1 MNSNDLKFTLNYVI
15 SLIIV
20 LTVCVYLMKS
30 VPTLHPILIV
40 VIGILVAYLVISG
53 INFIFPTFTSTSE
66 NVSQYME
73 YSLYSNF
80 NDLGYLNV
88 WPPLF
93 AVMIIFIILLYNGQI
108 RFSNNVSTN
117 MMRKN

>member
-20 LTVCVYLMKS
+20 LVVCIYLMKS
-30 VPTLHPILIV
+30 VPSLHPMLVI
-40 VIGILVAYLVISG
+40 VIGLLIAYLVVTG
-53 INFIFPTFTSTSE
+53 INFVFPTLTKTSE

-73 YSLYSNF
+73 YSLYSSF

-108 RFSNNVSTN
+108 RFNSASNNMN
-117 MMRKN
+117 IRK

>member
-20 LTVCVYLMKS
+20 LVVCIYLMKS
-30 VPTLHPILIV
+30 VPTLHPVLVIV
-40 VIGILVAYLVISG
+40 VGLLVAYLVLTG
-53 INFIFPTFTSTSE
+53 VNFAFPTFTNTSE
-66 NVSQYME
+66 NISQYVE
-73 YSLYSNF
+73 YSLYSSF

-93 AVMIIFIILLYNGQI
+93 AVMIIFIILLYNGTI
-108 RFSNNVSTN
+108 RFNGASNNMN
-117 MMRKN
+117 IRK

>member
-1 MNSNDLKFTLNYVI
+1 MNSNDLKFTLNYII

-20 LTVCVYLMKS
+20 LTVCIYLMKS
-30 VPTLHPILIV
+30 VPTLHPVLII
-40 VIGILVAYLVISG
+40 VIGLLVAYLVVTG
-53 INFIFPTFTSTSE
+53 INLVFPTFTNTSE
-66 NVSQYME
+66 NVSQYVE
-73 YSLYSNF
+73 YSLYSSF

-108 RFSNNVSTN
+108 RFNGGSNNMN
-117 MMRKN
+117 IRK

>member
-20 LTVCVYLMKS
+20 LVVCIYLMKNFPALNP
-30 VPTLHPILIV
+30 VIII
-40 VIGILVAYLVISG
+40 VIGLLVAYIVITG
-53 INFIFPTFTSTSE
+53 INFAFPALTITTD
-66 NVSQYME
+66 NITQYVE
-73 YSLYSNF
+73 YSIYSNF

-93 AVMIIFIILLYNGQI
+93 VVFIIFIVLLYNGTI
-108 RFSNNVSTN
+108 RINNVSSN
-117 MMRKN
+117 KV